1 MRALDVGCG
10 SGYLAAVMARMV
22 GVEGK
27 VVAMDYLSPLVAL
40 SLENLRKTDADLID
54 STLANE
60 SATTYCVRSMIGRL
74 KSKVCAYLMCTLPG
88 DMFEFSWD
96 PI

>member
-27 VVAMDYLSPLVAL
+27 VIGIDHLSPLVKL
-40 SLENLRKTDADLID
+40 SLENVRKEDSDLID
-54 STLANE
+54 SASST
-60 SATTYCVRSMIGRL
+60 SFR
-74 KSKVCAYLMCTLPG
+74 
-88 DMFEFSWD
+88 
-96 PI
+96 